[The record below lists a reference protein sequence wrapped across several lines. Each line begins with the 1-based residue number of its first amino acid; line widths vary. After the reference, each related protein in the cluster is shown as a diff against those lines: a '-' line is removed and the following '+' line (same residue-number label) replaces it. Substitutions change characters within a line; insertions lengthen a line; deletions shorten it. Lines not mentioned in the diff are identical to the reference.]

1 MLCEISK
8 NITVLE
14 LPLGNQS
21 IFVFDNVFD
30 NPGLIRRHAIENR
43 DKFKKPPL
51 GSYPGHVM
59 PFEDAAFGISQLF
72 SGYLCKQYELLADVK
87 VNSGFSVVDMRPKDL
102 QLRQRQ
108 PHTDPVPDFMDKF
121 DTQYACVF
129 YLFKEQKLGGTGFY
143 AYKNNDMVKDWL
155 RDQEKFMMENPKCH
169 GEFQGY
175 IHKSNAFYEKLL
187 TVGAEYNRM
196 VVYPSNILHSGDIA
210 HPELL
215 TEDLES
221 GRLTI
226 SSFILANKNN
236 EHG

>member
-21 IFVFDNVFD
+21 IYVFDNVFD
-30 NPGLIRRHAIENR
+30 NPELIRRYAIENR

-59 PFEDAAFGISQLF
+59 PFEDATFGIRQLF
-72 SGYLCKQYELLADVK
+72 SRHLCKQYNLSTDVW
-87 VNSGFSVVDMRPKDL
+87 VHSSFAVVDMPPKDL
-102 QLRQRQ
+102 QFQQRQ
-108 PHTDPVPDFMDKF
+108 PHTDPVPDFMNKF

-129 YLFKEQKLGGTGFY
+129 YLFEEGKLGGTGFY
-143 AYKNNDMVKDWL
+143 MYKNNNTVKEWL
-155 RDQEKFMMENPKCH
+155 RDKEKFMVENPECH
-169 GEFQGY
+169 DEFQGY
-175 IHKSNAFYEKLL
+175 MHKSNSFYEKLL

-215 TEDLES
+215 SEDLET

-236 EHG
+236 VYG